1 MSSRVEVKHIFISH
15 SADAD
20 KKEAAKLR
28 EWLKAAYENVEVFVS
43 SFNSIECGDEPMRAL
58 IEGLNKTD
66 ALILLMTPAATQS
79 FWVVFEAGFIFGKF
93 RKQTKQHNVLPI
105 VCKGAKISQLPKP
118 IQSLMQAKDIS
129 EEEGL
134 EQAVAKLDSILK
146 QTHIKSIEP
155 LRDALSQVP
164 PVVMPFAIPRP
175 RYEDRTIM

>member
-1 MSSRVEVKHIFISH
+1 
-15 SADAD
+15 
-20 KKEAAKLR
+20 
-28 EWLKAAYENVEVFVS
+28 
-43 SFNSIECGDEPMRAL
+43 MRAL